1 MMMKMKKMKKLIM
14 AGMALLAM
22 AGGARAQQDA
32 QFSQFYANR
41 LFYSPAAIVGT
52 DELFRASLT
61 DREQWWGGGHDRPSY
76 RLLNATQFFM
86 GKKMGVGLTVYEWNQ
101 NVETDFLAKLSYAYH
116 LQVGQEAFFS
126 FGVDAG
132 VVHGFYK
139 NIILPDG
146 SYGPAV
152 DADLKTKPNLDLGL
166 GVEFYTREIVAGVSV
181 QHLPI
186 RITKDAKKLQLHAYY
201 YFGYLGKI
209 NRDWALYPM
218 LVMRMAGRA
227 TNLDISM
234 RVFYHDLL
242 HFGVGYRLDAAVI
255 MAGVNIGPHFTF
267 SYACDIPLGN
277 IRHRFTMPS
286 HEFVLTYRG
295 CLSCPYH
302 NTMPINAFD

>member
-1 MMMKMKKMKKLIM
+1 MKRMKKIIVMMGSLFAL
-14 AGMALLAM
+14 AGSVR
-22 AGGARAQQDA
+22 GQQDA

-52 DELFRASLT
+52 DELFRVSLT
-61 DREQWWGGGHDRPSY
+61 DREQWWGGGRDRPSY
-76 RLLNATQFFM
+76 RMLNATQYFM

-101 NVETDFLAKLSYAYH
+101 NVETNLLARLSYAYH

-132 VVHGFYK
+132 VLHGFYK
-139 NIILPDG
+139 GLILPDG
-146 SYGPAV
+146 SSGV
-152 DADLKTKPNLDLGL
+152 DVDKDMKTKPNLDLGL

-186 RITKDAKKLQLHAYY
+186 RITKESKKLQLHAYY

-209 NRDWALYPM
+209 NRNWALYPM
-218 LVMRMAGRA
+218 LVMRMAGKS
-227 TNLDISM
+227 TNLDASL
-234 RVFYHDLL
+234 RVFYHDLI
-242 HFGVGYRLDAAVI
+242 HFGASYRLDAVAI

-302 NTMPINAFD
+302 NTLPINAFD

>member
-1 MMMKMKKMKKLIM
+1 MKMMKKIIIVM
-14 AGMALLAM
+14 AAFLAL
-22 AGGARAQQDA
+22 AGNGRAQQDA

-52 DELFRASLT
+52 DELFRVSLT
-61 DREQWWGGGHDRPSY
+61 DREQWWGGGRDRPSY
-76 RLLNATQFFM
+76 RLLNTSQFFM

-101 NVETDFLAKLSYAYH
+101 NVETNFLAKLSYAYH

-126 FGVDAG
+126 FGVNAG
-132 VVHGFYK
+132 VMHGFYK

-146 SYGPAV
+146 SHGPAV
-152 DADLKTKPNLDLGL
+152 DGDVKTKPNLDLGL
-166 GVEFYTREIVAGVSV
+166 AIEFYTRELVTGLSV

-186 RITKDAKKLQLHAYY
+186 RITKDSKMLALHAYY
-201 YFGYLGKI
+201 YFGYLAKI
-209 NRDWALYPM
+209 NHNWALYPM

-227 TNLDISM
+227 ANLDINL
-234 RVFYHDLL
+234 RVFYGDLL
-242 HFGVGYRLDAAVI
+242 HFGAGYRLDAAVI

-267 SYACDIPLGN
+267 SYACDIPIGN

-295 CLSCPYH
+295 CLSCPYNH
-302 NTMPINAFD
+302 TMPLNKFD